1 MRATMAALLFIGAS
15 GSVWAQQAPRPD
27 GLIAK
32 WTAQNSQCRGGHG
45 DDPKTM
51 AACRERSR
59 TGREIDARGW
69 CYGKKDQIA
78 AQYQWHACTRASL
91 QPDS

>member
-1 MRATMAALLFIGAS
+1 MRAIIFALLFVGIS
-15 GSVWAQQAPRPD
+15 GSVWSQPASRPD

-32 WTAQNSQCRGGHG
+32 WTTQNSQCRGGSG
-45 DDPKTM
+45 DDPRTT
-51 AACRERSR
+51 AACRERSK
-59 TGREIDARGW
+59 TGREIDERGW

-91 QPDS
+91 HPDS